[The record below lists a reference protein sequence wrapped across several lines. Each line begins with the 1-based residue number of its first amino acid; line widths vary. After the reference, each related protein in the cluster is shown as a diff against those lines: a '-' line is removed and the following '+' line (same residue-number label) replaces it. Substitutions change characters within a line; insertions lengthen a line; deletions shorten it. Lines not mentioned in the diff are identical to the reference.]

1 MLKDKNIIAFGGF
14 RNTGKDTSAS
24 MLQFMLNTPSIF
36 HYYWIFKHFNFLGKL
51 GKWEVTSFA
60 RPLKEVL
67 SIILGVPVE
76 KFEDRDFKENYC
88 VNLNTLQIE
97 KIDPFYT
104 PIMTDKFF
112 SKVAKELDI
121 NTIKKYNITIRQMLQ
136 YVGTECLRRLV
147 SEDVWINATLKKNN
161 IIISDLR
168 FKREFEALDKHK
180 SFRVLIERPGCNPG
194 NHPSEKE
201 ILELKANRNFEGY
214 IDNNG
219 TLKDLFY
226 NVKQLI
232 DDKYVIK

>member
-1 MLKDKNIIAFGGF
+1 MLKDNNIISFGGF

-36 HYYWIFKHFNFLGKL
+36 HYYWIFKYFKFLGKC
-51 GKWEVTSFA
+51 GKWKVTSFA
-60 RPLKEVL
+60 KPLKEVL

-88 VNLNTLQIE
+88 VDLNTLKIE
-97 KIDPFYT
+97 KINPVTT
-104 PIMTDKFF
+104 PLMTDKFF

-121 NTIKKYNITIRQMLQ
+121 DIIKKHCITIRQMLQ

-147 SEDVWINATLKKNN
+147 SEDIWINATLKKNN

-180 SFRVLIERPGCNPG
+180 SFRILIERPGCNPG

-214 IDNNG
+214 INNNG

-226 NVKQLI
+226 KIKNLI
-232 DDKYVIK
+232 

>member
-1 MLKDKNIIAFGGF
+1 MLKDNNIISFGGF

-36 HYYWIFKHFNFLGKL
+36 HYYWIFKHFNFLGKF
-51 GKWEVTSFA
+51 GKYKITSFA
-60 RPLKEVL
+60 KPLKEVL
-67 SIILGVPVE
+67 SIILGVPIE

-88 VNLNTLQIE
+88 VDLNTLKIE
-97 KIDPFYT
+97 KVNPVIT
-104 PIMTDKFF
+104 HLMSDKFF

-121 NTIKKYNITIRQMLQ
+121 NTIKRHCITIRQMLQ

-147 SEDVWINATLKKNN
+147 SEDIWINATLKKNN

-168 FKREFEALDKHK
+168 FKREFEALDNHK
-180 SFRVLIERPGCNPG
+180 SFRILIERPGCNPG

-214 IDNNG
+214 INNNG

-226 NVKQLI
+226 KIKKLI
-232 DDKYVIK
+232 

>member
-36 HYYWIFKHFNFLGKL
+36 HYYWIFKHFSFLGKL
-51 GKWEVTSFA
+51 GKRKVTSFA

-104 PIMTDKFF
+104 PTMTDKFF
-112 SKVAKELDI
+112 SKVAKELADEYPN
-121 NTIKKYNITIRQMLQ
+121 NTVFCVDSLISSLGQGSLAIKASELRAEGKTAVETADFLISNRLKFNQF
-136 YVGTECLRRLV
+136 GTADTLEYLRRAGRVKASKAFFGNLFGV
-147 SEDVWINATLKKNN
+147 KP
-161 IIISDLR
+161 IIISDI
-168 FKREFEALDKHK
+168 K
-180 SFRVLIERPGCNPG
+180 
-194 NHPSEKE
+194 
-201 ILELKANRNFEGY
+201 
-214 IDNNG
+214 
-219 TLKDLFY
+219 LFTF
-226 NVKQLI
+226 
-232 DDKYVIK
+232 VIPFA

>member
-1 MLKDKNIIAFGGF
+1 MLKDNNIISFGGF
-14 RNTGKDTSAS
+14 RNTGKDTSAL

-36 HYYWIFKHFNFLGKL
+36 HYYWIFKYFKFLGKY
-51 GKWEVTSFA
+51 GKWKVTSFA
-60 RPLKEVL
+60 KPLKEVL

-76 KFEDRDFKENYC
+76 KFENRDFKENYC
-88 VNLNTLQIE
+88 VDLSTLKIE
-97 KIDPFYT
+97 KINPVTT
-104 PIMTDKFF
+104 PLMTDKFF

-121 NTIKKYNITIRQMLQ
+121 STIKKHCITIRQMLQ

-147 SEDVWINATLKKNN
+147 SEDIWINATLKKNN

-168 FKREFEALDKHK
+168 FKREFESLDKHK
-180 SFRVLIERPGCNPG
+180 SFRILIERPGCNPG

-214 IDNNG
+214 INNNG

-226 NVKQLI
+226 KIKNLI
-232 DDKYVIK
+232 

>member
-1 MLKDKNIIAFGGF
+1 MLKDSNIISFGGF

-36 HYYWIFKHFNFLGKL
+36 HYYWIFKYFNFLGKF
-51 GKWEVTSFA
+51 GKWKVTSFA
-60 RPLKEVL
+60 KPLKEVL
-67 SIILGVPVE
+67 SIILGVSVE

-88 VNLNTLQIE
+88 VNLNTLKIE

-147 SEDVWINATLKKNN
+147 SEDVWINATLKKDN

-168 FKREFEALDKHK
+168 FRREFEALDKHK

-214 IDNNG
+214 INNNG

-226 NVKQLI
+226 KVKKLI
-232 DDKYVIK
+232 

>member
-1 MLKDKNIIAFGGF
+1 MLKDSNIISFGGF

-36 HYYWIFKHFNFLGKL
+36 HYYWIFKHFNFLGKF
-51 GKWEVTSFA
+51 GKWKVTSFA
-60 RPLKEVL
+60 KPLKEVL
-67 SIILGVPVE
+67 SIILGIPIE

-88 VNLNTLQIE
+88 VDLNTLKIE
-97 KIDPFYT
+97 KVNPVTT
-104 PIMTDKFF
+104 PLMSDKFF
-112 SKVAKELDI
+112 SKVAKELDV
-121 NTIKKYNITIRQMLQ
+121 NTIKRHCITIRQMLQ

-147 SEDVWINATLKKNN
+147 SEDIWINATLKKNN

-168 FKREFEALDKHK
+168 FRREFEALDNHK
-180 SFRVLIERPGCNPG
+180 SFRILIERPGCNPG

-214 IDNNG
+214 INNNG

-226 NVKQLI
+226 KIKKLI
-232 DDKYVIK
+232 

>member
-1 MLKDKNIIAFGGF
+1 MLKDSNIISFGGF

-36 HYYWIFKHFNFLGKL
+36 HYYWIFKHFNFLGKF
-51 GKWEVTSFA
+51 GKWKVTSFA
-60 RPLKEVL
+60 KPLKEVL
-67 SIILGVPVE
+67 SIILGVPIE

-88 VNLNTLQIE
+88 VDLNTLKIE
-97 KIDPFYT
+97 KINPVIT
-104 PIMTDKFF
+104 PLMTDKFF

-121 NTIKKYNITIRQMLQ
+121 STIKKHCITIRQMLQ

-147 SEDVWINATLKKNN
+147 SEDIWISATLKKNN

-168 FKREFEALDKHK
+168 FRREFEALDNHK
-180 SFRVLIERPGCNPG
+180 SFRILIERPGCNPG

-214 IDNNG
+214 INNNG

-226 NVKQLI
+226 KIKKLI
-232 DDKYVIK
+232 

>member
-1 MLKDKNIIAFGGF
+1 MLKDNNIISFGGF

-36 HYYWIFKHFNFLGKL
+36 HYYWIFKYFKFLGKC
-51 GKWEVTSFA
+51 GKWKVTSFA
-60 RPLKEVL
+60 KPLKEVL

-76 KFEDRDFKENYC
+76 KFEDRDFKENYR
-88 VNLNTLQIE
+88 VDLSTLKIE
-97 KIDPFYT
+97 KINPVTT
-104 PIMTDKFF
+104 PLMTDKFF

-121 NTIKKYNITIRQMLQ
+121 STIKKHCITIRQMLQ

-147 SEDVWINATLKKNN
+147 SEDIWINATLKKNN

-180 SFRVLIERPGCNPG
+180 SFRILIERPGCNPG

-214 IDNNG
+214 INNNG

-226 NVKQLI
+226 KVKKLI
-232 DDKYVIK
+232 DDRYIIK